1 MPGLLYVMAKY
12 IGKRLLHLIWILITV
27 SFLTFLLMYLSP
39 GDAATKKLTA
49 QGIAV
54 SSDVLEK
61 TREEMGLNR
70 PFLVQYGSWAAG
82 LLKGDLGS
90 SFKDGTPVSAK
101 LAKGLGYT
109 LTLSLSSLALS
120 LAVSVPLSILTA
132 LKKNS
137 VLDFIFRVLS
147 FIGNSLPNF
156 LISILLMYFLCVRFR
171 LLPVIAENNFK
182 GLLLPTL
189 ALAIPMCSRFLR
201 QFRAEI
207 LEQMSKP
214 YVTGA
219 SSRGLKSRYILF
231 SNVLH
236 NALPGMITIIG
247 LSIGTL
253 LGGSVVIETIFR
265 WPGLGKL
272 VMDSITARDY
282 PVIQGFV
289 LFAAVVYVVI
299 NLVTDIIHHRL
310 DPRVSGV

>member
-1 MPGLLYVMAKY
+1 MAKY
-12 IGKRLLHLIWILITV
+12 IGKRLLHLIWILIAV

-39 GDAATKKLTA
+39 GDAAMKKLNA

-82 LLKGDLGS
+82 LLKGDLGNS
-90 SFKDGTPVSAK
+90 YKDGMPVSGK
-101 LAKGLGYT
+101 LAKGLKYT
-109 LTLSLSSLALS
+109 LTLSLSSLALA
-120 LAVSVPLSILTA
+120 LAVSIPLSILTA

-137 VLDFIFRVLS
+137 LLDFIFRVLS

-156 LISILLMYFLCVRFR
+156 LISVLLMYFLCVRLR
-171 LLPVIAENNFK
+171 LLPVIAENNLK

-189 ALAIPMCSRFLR
+189 ALSIPLCSRFLR
-201 QFRAEI
+201 QFRAEV
-207 LEQMSKP
+207 LEQLGKP

-219 SSRGLKSRYILF
+219 ASRGLKSHYILF

-289 LFAAVVYVVI
+289 LFAAVVYVAI
-299 NLVTDIIHHRL
+299 NLITDIIHHGL
-310 DPRVSGV
+310 DPRVSDV